1 MSHADAAAMTA
12 VAMIVVLSAM
22 IVVLELRGPRP

>member
-12 VAMIVVLSAM
+12 VAMIVVLSDECN
-22 IVVLELRGPRP
+22 LSGSFC